1 MASDL
6 PYAEPDGRNFNEL
19 MSFVQDASRYV
30 DEFCERTRRGLLIHP
45 ETYQIHGASGGLNRY
60 SPYPIVR
67 ADAVTADGAQV
78 ADYEICGERENIVAF
93 EAAQKE
99 PVRVMGLFG
108 YGRIERVGM
117 VLAGHSLAA
126 AAAALDAATFGD
138 APAAPAGRVF
148 LIGTELMYSTG
159 AALVRGA
166 NGTRAAEH
174 GAGMALYRVVP
185 PAVVQETVAVASQAL
200 EAMRARGRDADGPMP
215 TLEELKAAVRGDSAL
230 AKFEPQLRRYR
241 YRGPLAGW

>member
-1 MASDL
+1 MADL
-6 PYAEPDGRNFNEL
+6 PYAEPDGPNFNERL
-19 MSFVQDASRYV
+19 GEVLDASRHI

-45 ETYQIHGASGGLNRY
+45 ETYQLHGAAGGLSRY

-93 EAAQKE
+93 ETAQKE

-117 VLAGHSLAA
+117 VLAGHSLTAA
-126 AAAALDAATFGD
+126 ATALDAATFGD

-148 LIGTELMYSTG
+148 LIGSELMYSTG
-159 AALVRGA
+159 TALVRGA
-166 NGTRAAEH
+166 NGTRAVEH

-185 PAVVQETVAVASQAL
+185 PAVVEQAARVVSQAL
-200 EAMRARGRDADGPMP
+200 DASRAKARDTDRA
-215 TLEELKAAVRGDSAL
+215 EELREAIRNEGMM
-230 AKFEPQLRRYR
+230 AKFEGPLLRYR
-241 YRGPLAGW
+241 YRGPLTGW